1 MAAMAINDTV
11 PEIFGSDAPTGSDGL
26 FGYMLR
32 QALVTIFYLTQDE
45 FVLLLACAL
54 PFWYGVIA
62 ALQTVNGALQSRHA
76 RTCCRL
82 HWSGTASRNL
92 TSDGRSGVAQA
103 TCRLQP
109 RLCATLSPTATRIAS
124 TLR

>member
-1 MAAMAINDTV
+1 MAINDTV

-62 ALQTVNGALQSRHA
+62 ALQTVNGALQSRPRAHVLSFA
-76 RTCCRL
+76 LVRHR
-82 HWSGTASRNL
+82 
-92 TSDGRSGVAQA
+92 
-103 TCRLQP
+103 QP
-109 RLCATLSPTATRIAS
+109 QSHI
-124 TLR
+124 